1 MPERSPETALAAP
14 ALDEVE
20 LIAPEEIPPTGPA
33 AGPRRRRMGPGFWV
47 AVAWL
52 VAISGLAATARWLPL
67 PGPNEVLAGPPRS
80 GPSWDHLLGTDK
92 LGYDLLSRV
101 IHGARVSLVVGFA
114 SIALGMV
121 AGGTVGLV
129 AGYYRGR
136 VERVLMGAMDAML
149 AFPALVLA
157 LAFVSFAGQSLRN
170 VVLAIAILS
179 VPAFARI
186 ARASTLVY
194 SQREFVVAARTLGAT
209 GPRIMVREILPNV
222 ALPVASFAVVAMAV
236 AIVAE
241 GALSFLGLSVQQV
254 TWGSMIA
261 QGKEDLTLAPQSS
274 LVPSG
279 AMFLTVMSLN
289 FVGDRLRSL
298 FDVREAAI

>member
-1 MPERSPETALAAP
+1 MLEREPEVAALG
-14 ALDEVE
+14 EVG
-20 LIAPEEIPPTGPA
+20 LVAPEELAPA
-33 AGPRRRRMGPGFWV
+33 GAVGPRPARRALGAGFWV

-52 VAISGLAATARWLPL
+52 VAIAGLALFARALPL
-67 PGPNEVLAGPPRS
+67 PGPNEALAGPPRS
-80 GPSWDHLLGTDK
+80 GPSWQHLLGTDK

-101 IHGARVSLVVGFA
+101 IYGARVSLVVGFA
-114 SIALGMV
+114 SIALGML
-121 AGGTVGLV
+121 AGGAIGLV

-136 VERVLMGAMDAML
+136 VERVLMGVMDAML
-149 AFPALVLA
+149 AFPALVLL

-170 VVLAIAILS
+170 VVVAIAIIA

-186 ARASTLVY
+186 SRATTLAF
-194 SQREFVVAARTLGAT
+194 SQREFVIAARTLGAT

-261 QGKEDLTLAPQSS
+261 QGKEDLLLAPQSS
-274 LVPSG
+274 LMPSA

-289 FVGDRLRSL
+289 FVGDRLRGL

>member
-1 MPERSPETALAAP
+1 
-14 ALDEVE
+14 
-20 LIAPEEIPPTGPA
+20 
-33 AGPRRRRMGPGFWV
+33 MGPGFWL

-52 VAISGLAATARWLPL
+52 VAIAGLALFAGSLPL
-67 PGPNEVLAGPPRS
+67 PGPTEALAGPPRS
-80 GPSWDHLLGTDK
+80 GPSWSHPLGTDK

-121 AGGTVGLV
+121 AGGTIGLV

-136 VERVLMGAMDAML
+136 VERFLMGAMDAML

-186 ARASTLVY
+186 SRATTLAY

-209 GPRIMVREILPNV
+209 GPRIMLREILPNV
-222 ALPVASFAVVAMAV
+222 VLPVASFAVVAMAV

-261 QGKEDLTLAPQSS
+261 QGKEDLLLAPQSS
-274 LVPSG
+274 LMPSG
-279 AMFLTVMSLN
+279 AMFLTVMALN
-289 FVGDRLRSL
+289 LVGDRLRGL